1 MQLAIDLKSGEKE
14 LFIFKTSP
22 YALRDKIYLTI
33 IGVIFTLWGIIGS
46 PNPYI
51 KIGAFVF
58 LVLTIT
64 YASYHWLLWSISN
77 SILTNK
83 RLIKI
88 DQKGIF
94 NKSVQELQLDRILDI
109 TYEQKGMAAN
119 MAHYGTLHVIGIG
132 LTIDIYHVAHPA
144 QARDMI
150 LDARPHD
157 RRDLNKELISVVNK
171 KS

>member
-1 MQLAIDLKSGEKE
+1 MQLAIDLKPGEKE

-33 IGVIFTLWGIIGS
+33 IGVFLTLWGIVGS
-46 PNPYI
+46 FSPLV
-51 KIGAFVF
+51 KLAAFVF
-58 LVLTIT
+58 LVLTIG

-77 SILTNK
+77 SVLTNK

-88 DQKGIF
+88 DQKSLF
-94 NKSVQELQLDRILDI
+94 NKAVQELQLDRILDI

-144 QARDMI
+144 KARDMI
-150 LDARPHD
+150 LDARPSD
-157 RRDLNKELISVVNK
+157 KRNLSNELISLVNNK
-171 KS
+171 